1 METISDIP
9 SKQGQPDGA
18 AGADLLQDTKKRSS
32 TVVTAASSAKAGRRS
47 PSRKIP
53 AGGLTGH
60 GRKGSGSGLEGGNA
74 LPKPKPGSSAS
85 SMVSYLFYLL
95 CITSLGAT
103 IYANIRQS
111 YLEDRL
117 FSLVSI
123 EERLSVLEGQ
133 IRDVYSRGYRH
144 QNNRRQDQ
152 DQEEASVSD
161 VVRKISLQIAELPR
175 IRRDVSALKL
185 SRATRQ
191 VPLPEGDCICP
202 PGECEFVICSRR
214 SVFRSSTVKREL
226 NLVCIDL
233 VCRIYCQLNF

>member
-9 SKQGQPDGA
+9 SKQALPDSG
-18 AGADLLQDTKKRSS
+18 AGAGLQQDTKKRPS
-32 TVVTAASSAKAGRRS
+32 TVVVAASNAKAARRS
-47 PSRKIP
+47 PSRKIQ
-53 AGGLTGH
+53 AGLPGH
-60 GRKGSGSGLEGGNA
+60 GRKASGSGLESGNA
-74 LPKPKPGSSAS
+74 VTKSTSSAS
-85 SMVSYLFYLL
+85 SVVSYLFYLL

-133 IRDVYSRGYRH
+133 IRDVYSRGHRH
-144 QNNRRQDQ
+144 HPNNRQQDQ
-152 DQEEASVSD
+152 DQEASVSD

-185 SRATRQ
+185 SRTTRQ
-191 VPLPEGDCICP
+191 VPVPEGECICP
-202 PGECEFVICSRR
+202 PGECC
-214 SVFRSSTVKREL
+214 
-226 NLVCIDL
+226 
-233 VCRIYCQLNF
+233 